1 MESQYEVVARELRML
16 ILSGELR
23 PGERVP
29 SVREI
34 SRRWGIAIA
43 TATKVIAVLR
53 DAGLVESKVGSGTVV
68 AVSRRPSA
76 RREGRA
82 VLTTGQVL
90 RAAVLVADGE
100 GIAAVSMRRVAVELG
115 VGTMSLYRHVQS
127 KDELLTEMVDAVFG
141 EYELPDPGPAGW
153 RPKLE
158 LIARRQ
164 WELCRRHLWLAA
176 TVSFTRP
183 LLVPNLTAQTEW
195 TLRAIDGLGLPTEV
209 CVREALSLHGLVIA
223 AARAMA
229 DEVEAEQETGVSLD
243 RWWLDKQ
250 RRADALLAD
259 GRFPLL
265 AAVPGDAVADL
276 SELFEYSLARHLDGV
291 EVLVSRSG

>member
-1 MESQYEVVARELRML
+1 
-16 ILSGELR
+16 
-23 PGERVP
+23 
-29 SVREI
+29 
-34 SRRWGIAIA
+34 
-43 TATKVIAVLR
+43 
-53 DAGLVESKVGSGTVV
+53 
-68 AVSRRPSA
+68 
-76 RREGRA
+76 
-82 VLTTGQVL
+82 
-90 RAAVLVADGE
+90 
-100 GIAAVSMRRVAVELG
+100 
-115 VGTMSLYRHVQS
+115 
-127 KDELLTEMVDAVFG
+127 MVDAVFG

>member
-68 AVSRRPSA
+68 AVSRRPPP

-82 VLTTGQVL
+82 VLTKGQVL

-127 KDELLTEMVDAVFG
+127 KDELLTEMVDEVFG

>member
-1 MESQYEVVARELRML
+1 ML

-68 AVSRRPSA
+68 AVSRRPPP

-82 VLTTGQVL
+82 VLTKGQVL

-127 KDELLTEMVDAVFG
+127 KDELLTEMVDEVFG

>member
-1 MESQYEVVARELRML
+1 ML